1 MFNDQYEEIASYDVP
16 EQITGYEYEVLACM
30 RALKNG
36 EIECPEA
43 PHSETIKVMEIMDS
57 IRRSWGYEIPLIG

>member
-1 MFNDQYEEIASYDVP
+1 M
-16 EQITGYEYEVLACM
+16 ACM

-43 PHSETIKVMEIMDS
+43 PHSETIKVMEIMDG
-57 IRRSWGYEIPLIG
+57 IRKSWGYEIPLIS